1 MEEELI
7 QSMKRNLQRHLKEE
21 DAEGFDWTQWQAEKL
36 NSIARYRAQNRKII
50 GSYISTIPQQIEDM
64 IRQSYETGKQ
74 QEEIR
79 ILKAI
84 RQGYLAAAGS
94 SGEIGTGFFAV
105 NERKL
110 NALVKATKGEM
121 HKAVSSILR
130 YQDDIYRQTIFRSAA
145 QFNMGGRSLGQA
157 VDAAVQDFLAQGIR
171 NIRYKDGRYV
181 NIASYAEM
189 ALRTANLR
197 ANIQGEAAKRDEW
210 GICTVKLSAHG
221 SACPKCI
228 PWQGKVY
235 YDDVYGSV
243 PVPKDGKY
251 PLLSTAIAGGA
262 LHPNCKNGVHTWFE
276 GINQPPKEMTQEEID
291 EANRRYD
298 LEQQQRYCERNV
310 RKYKRLKLG
319 AIDPENAAKY
329 AAQEQAWRKRLN
341 SLVKENSDVLRIDYR
356 RLKVYDAPA
365 PPAGKTTAVPPTPK
379 PKAAKAKAYTEGV
392 PAGHAVEVT
401 PPATK
406 DNGGSGKTYR
416 AEKIGGKSLTSG
428 ADSGIIEAERPMAAK
443 TFEKAAEYAKSKL
456 GLSIEKISD
465 LPVEKVNQINNMIWR
480 IYREVPVIRG
490 SIDEVLLEPMKEI
503 AAASFRWNGDTPQF
517 RLKLSRELFSGLSM
531 KELEDNVQACVES
544 GYFTP
549 KDGLYG
555 VFKHEAMHFAEYI
568 KTLEKYHS
576 QKEAVKKSLDEFE
589 LAKQIMH
596 TAFVNCEL
604 DETTPVIENYLGEY
618 AVENPAEFIAE
629 AFSST
634 DDNVLVNE
642 VKRLLFKKWGIQ
654 NADDYATERNFEK
667 RKMP

>member
-1 MEEELI
+1 MNYDIAEALRKMEEELI

-21 DAEGFDWTQWQAEKL
+21 DAEGFDWAQWQAEKL
-36 NSIARYRAQNRKII
+36 NSIARYRAQNRHII

-84 RQGYLAAAGS
+84 RQGYLAAAGTA
-94 SGEIGTGFFAV
+94 GEIGTGFFTV

-110 NALVKATKGEM
+110 NALVKATQGEM

-145 QFNMGGRSLGQA
+145 QFNMGGKSLGQA

-276 GINQPPKEMTQEEID
+276 GINQPPREMTQEEID

-341 SLVKENSDVLRIDYR
+341 SLVKENKDVLRMDYR
-356 RLKVYDAPA
+356 QLKVYDAPA
-365 PPAGKTTAVPPTPK
+365 PPAGKPAAVPPAPK
-379 PKAAKAKAYTEGV
+379 PKAAKAKAHTESV
-392 PAGHAVEVT
+392 SSGHAVEVT

-406 DNGGSGKTYR
+406 DNGGTGKTYSP
-416 AEKIGGKSLTSG
+416 EKITPDYMSRFTPKYSDQATLTSG
-428 ADSGIIEAERPMAAK
+428 NIHMNVKKVANSRYQMYADADADRKNKAVRLTEK
-443 TFEKAAEYAKSKL
+443 TLSAIQPELPEGFQIPKVAVVDFQKHRLNPNAIAGYDKTTDTMYMNSIYDSSEKILEYVNLIPGQFANNTEYAPILHEL
-456 GLSIEKISD
+456 GHKFYEDCIERLAISENIGYNESRKKIDRRIFDYIKKQDNPDYLLCFVSGYASD
-465 LPVEKVNQINNMIWR
+465 GESSGKFTEIIAECFSVRKKNAAADAILA
-480 IYREVPVIRG
+480 
-490 SIDEVLLEPMKEI
+490 LLE
-503 AAASFRWNGDTPQF
+503 
-517 RLKLSRELFSGLSM
+517 
-531 KELEDNVQACVES
+531 
-544 GYFTP
+544 
-549 KDGLYG
+549 
-555 VFKHEAMHFAEYI
+555 
-568 KTLEKYHS
+568 
-576 QKEAVKKSLDEFE
+576 
-589 LAKQIMH
+589 
-596 TAFVNCEL
+596 
-604 DETTPVIENYLGEY
+604 
-618 AVENPAEFIAE
+618 
-629 AFSST
+629 
-634 DDNVLVNE
+634 
-642 VKRLLFKKWGIQ
+642 
-654 NADDYATERNFEK
+654 
-667 RKMP
+667 

>member
-1 MEEELI
+1 MNYDIAEALRKMEEELI

-21 DAEGFDWTQWQAEKL
+21 DAEGFDWAQWQAEKL
-36 NSIARYRAQNRKII
+36 NSIARYRAQNRHII

-84 RQGYLAAAGS
+84 RQGYIAAAGTA
-94 SGEIGTGFFAV
+94 GEIGTGFFTV

-110 NALVKATKGEM
+110 NALVKSTQGEM

-145 QFNMGGRSLGQA
+145 QFNMGGKSLGQA
-157 VDAAVQDFLAQGIR
+157 VDAAVQDFLAHGIR

-276 GINQPPKEMTQEEID
+276 GINQPPREMTQEEID

-329 AAQEQAWRKRLN
+329 AAQEQAWRKRLS
-341 SLVKENSDVLRIDYR
+341 SLVKENPDVLRMDYR

-365 PPAGKTTAVPPTPK
+365 PPVGKTAAVPPAPK
-379 PKAAKAKAYTEGV
+379 QKAAKAKAYTEGV

-401 PPATK
+401 PPEPKT
-406 DNGGSGKTYR
+406 NGGKGKLY
-416 AEKIGGKSLTSG
+416 K
-428 ADSGIIEAERPMAAK
+428 DER
-443 TFEKAAEYAKSKL
+443 
-456 GLSIEKISD
+456 
-465 LPVEKVNQINNMIWR
+465 V
-480 IYREVPVIRG
+480 
-490 SIDEVLLEPMKEI
+490 
-503 AAASFRWNGDTPQF
+503 
-517 RLKLSRELFSGLSM
+517 
-531 KELEDNVQACVES
+531 
-544 GYFTP
+544 
-549 KDGLYG
+549 
-555 VFKHEAMHFAEYI
+555 
-568 KTLEKYHS
+568 
-576 QKEAVKKSLDEFE
+576 
-589 LAKQIMH
+589 
-596 TAFVNCEL
+596 
-604 DETTPVIENYLGEY
+604 
-618 AVENPAEFIAE
+618 
-629 AFSST
+629 
-634 DDNVLVNE
+634 
-642 VKRLLFKKWGIQ
+642 
-654 NADDYATERNFEK
+654 
-667 RKMP
+667 

>member
-1 MEEELI
+1 MNYDIAEALRKMEEELI

-21 DAEGFDWTQWQAEKL
+21 DAEGFDWTQWQAKKL
-36 NSIARYRAQNRKII
+36 NSIARYRAQNRHII

-84 RQGYLAAAGS
+84 RQGYLAAAGTA
-94 SGEIGTGFFAV
+94 GEVSTGFFTV

-110 NALVKATKGEM
+110 NALVKATQGEM

-145 QFNMGGRSLGQA
+145 QFNMGGKTLGQA

-197 ANIQGEAAKRDEW
+197 ANIQGEAAKRDAW

-276 GINQPPKEMTQEEID
+276 GINQPPREMTQEEID

-341 SLVKENSDVLRIDYR
+341 SLVKENKDVLRMDYR

-365 PPAGKTTAVPPTPK
+365 PPAGKPAAVPPAPK
-379 PKAAKAKAYTEGV
+379 PKAAKAKAHTESV
-392 PAGHAVEVT
+392 SSGHAVEVT

-406 DNGGSGKTYR
+406 DNGGTGKTYSP
-416 AEKIGGKSLTSG
+416 EKITPDYMSRFTPKYSDQATLTSG
-428 ADSGIIEAERPMAAK
+428 NIHMNVKKVANSRYQMYADADADRKNKAVRLTEK
-443 TFEKAAEYAKSKL
+443 TLSAIQPELPEGFQIPKVAGVDFQKHRLNPNAIAGYDKTTDTMYMNSIYDSSEKILEYVNLIPGQFANNTEYAPILHEL
-456 GLSIEKISD
+456 GHKFYEDCIERLAISENIGYNESRKKIDRRIFDYIKKQDNPDYLLCFVSGYASD
-465 LPVEKVNQINNMIWR
+465 GESSGKFTEIIAECFSVRKKNAAADAILA
-480 IYREVPVIRG
+480 
-490 SIDEVLLEPMKEI
+490 LLE
-503 AAASFRWNGDTPQF
+503 
-517 RLKLSRELFSGLSM
+517 
-531 KELEDNVQACVES
+531 
-544 GYFTP
+544 
-549 KDGLYG
+549 
-555 VFKHEAMHFAEYI
+555 
-568 KTLEKYHS
+568 
-576 QKEAVKKSLDEFE
+576 
-589 LAKQIMH
+589 
-596 TAFVNCEL
+596 
-604 DETTPVIENYLGEY
+604 
-618 AVENPAEFIAE
+618 
-629 AFSST
+629 
-634 DDNVLVNE
+634 
-642 VKRLLFKKWGIQ
+642 
-654 NADDYATERNFEK
+654 
-667 RKMP
+667 

>member
-1 MEEELI
+1 MNYDIAEALRKMEEELI

-21 DAEGFDWTQWQAEKL
+21 DAEGFDWAQWQAEKL

-50 GSYISTIPQQIEDM
+50 GGYISTIPQQIEDM

-84 RQGYLAAAGS
+84 RQGYLAAAGTA
-94 SGEIGTGFFAV
+94 GEIGTGFFTV

-110 NALVKATKGEM
+110 NALVKATQGEM

-145 QFNMGGRSLGQA
+145 QFNMGGKSLGQV

-276 GINQPPKEMTQEEID
+276 GINQPPREMTQEEID

-329 AAQEQAWRKRLN
+329 AAQEQEWRKRLN
-341 SLVKENSDVLRIDYR
+341 SLVKENPDVLRMDYR

-365 PPAGKTTAVPPTPK
+365 PPAGKPAAVPPAPK
-379 PKAAKAKAYTEGV
+379 PKAAKAKAHTEGIS
-392 PAGHAVEVT
+392 AGHAVEVT

-406 DNGGSGKTYR
+406 DNGGTGKTYSP
-416 AEKIGGKSLTSG
+416 EKIKYLKGDYSIAFDKASGTKEITPQLAREFSDEYDRFTQKFGEMSSVCSVSVEPYGNNGFWGNYNDNSGVLSIFGAGGKEGKNTISKVAAEMKKTGKWSSSSPYHAFRHELGHALQKHLKDTVPDYEERLKKVRDIRDAFFESLTG
-428 ADSGIIEAERPMAAK
+428 LDEDAIMKLKKEA
-443 TFEKAAEYAKSKL
+443 
-456 GLSIEKISD
+456 LSIYG
-465 LPVEKVNQINNMIWR
+465 L
-480 IYREVPVIRG
+480 
-490 SIDEVLLEPMKEI
+490 IDDE
-503 AAASFRWNGDTPQF
+503 
-517 RLKLSRELFSGLSM
+517 
-531 KELEDNVQACVES
+531 
-544 GYFTP
+544 
-549 KDGLYG
+549 
-555 VFKHEAMHFAEYI
+555 
-568 KTLEKYHS
+568 
-576 QKEAVKKSLDEFE
+576 SLDEFISE
-589 LAKQIMH
+589 CVA
-596 TAFVNCEL
+596 
-604 DETTPVIENYLGEY
+604 EY
-618 AVENPAEFIAE
+618 CSKKPRKMSRDVVAA
-629 AFSST
+629 
-634 DDNVLVNE
+634 LLHKGGNE
-642 VKRLLFKKWGIQ
+642 
-654 NADDYATERNFEK
+654 NAD
-667 RKMP
+667 

>member
-1 MEEELI
+1 MNYDIAEALRKMEEELI

-36 NSIARYRAQNRKII
+36 NSIARYRAQNRHII

-84 RQGYLAAAGS
+84 RQGYLAAAGTA
-94 SGEIGTGFFAV
+94 GEVSTGFFTV

-110 NALVKATKGEM
+110 NALVKATQGEM

-145 QFNMGGRSLGQA
+145 QFNMGGKTLGQA

-197 ANIQGEAAKRDEW
+197 ANIQGEAAKRDAW

-276 GINQPPKEMTQEEID
+276 GINQPPREMTQEEID

-341 SLVKENSDVLRIDYR
+341 SLVKENKDVLRMDYR

-365 PPAGKTTAVPPTPK
+365 PPAGKPAAVPPAPK
-379 PKAAKAKAYTEGV
+379 PKAAKAKAHTESV
-392 PAGHAVEVT
+392 SSGHAVEVT

-406 DNGGSGKTYR
+406 DNGGTGKTYSP
-416 AEKIGGKSLTSG
+416 EKITPDYMSRFTPKYSDQATLTSG
-428 ADSGIIEAERPMAAK
+428 NIHMNVKKVANSRYQMYADADADRKNKAVRLTEK
-443 TFEKAAEYAKSKL
+443 TLSAIQPELPEGFQIPKVAVVDFQKHRLNPNAIAGYDKTTDTMYMNSIYDSSEKILEYVNLIPGQFANNTEYAPILHEL
-456 GLSIEKISD
+456 GHKFYEDCIERLAISENIGYNESRKKIDRRIFDYIKKQDTPDYLLCFVSGYASD
-465 LPVEKVNQINNMIWR
+465 GESSGKFTEIIAECFSVRKKNAAADAILA
-480 IYREVPVIRG
+480 
-490 SIDEVLLEPMKEI
+490 LLE
-503 AAASFRWNGDTPQF
+503 
-517 RLKLSRELFSGLSM
+517 
-531 KELEDNVQACVES
+531 
-544 GYFTP
+544 
-549 KDGLYG
+549 
-555 VFKHEAMHFAEYI
+555 
-568 KTLEKYHS
+568 
-576 QKEAVKKSLDEFE
+576 
-589 LAKQIMH
+589 
-596 TAFVNCEL
+596 
-604 DETTPVIENYLGEY
+604 
-618 AVENPAEFIAE
+618 
-629 AFSST
+629 
-634 DDNVLVNE
+634 
-642 VKRLLFKKWGIQ
+642 
-654 NADDYATERNFEK
+654 
-667 RKMP
+667 

>member
-1 MEEELI
+1 MNYDIAEALRKMEEELI

-21 DAEGFDWTQWQAEKL
+21 DAEGFDWAQWQAEKL
-36 NSIARYRAQNRKII
+36 NSIARYRAQNRHII

-84 RQGYLAAAGS
+84 RQGYLAAAGTA
-94 SGEIGTGFFAV
+94 GEIGTGFFTV

-110 NALVKATKGEM
+110 NALVKATQGEM

-145 QFNMGGRSLGQA
+145 QFNMGGKTLGQA

-197 ANIQGEAAKRDEW
+197 ANIQGEAAKRDAW

-276 GINQPPKEMTQEEID
+276 GINQPPREMTQEEID

-341 SLVKENSDVLRIDYR
+341 SLVKENKDVLRMDYR

-365 PPAGKTTAVPPTPK
+365 PPAGKPAAVPPAPK
-379 PKAAKAKAYTEGV
+379 PKAAKAKAHTESV
-392 PAGHAVEVT
+392 SSGHAVEVT

-406 DNGGSGKTYR
+406 DNGGTGKTYSP
-416 AEKIGGKSLTSG
+416 EKITPDYMSRFTPKYSDQATLTSG
-428 ADSGIIEAERPMAAK
+428 NIHMNVKKVANSRYQMYADADADRKNKAVRLTEK
-443 TFEKAAEYAKSKL
+443 TLSAIQPELPEGFQIPKVAVVDFQKHRLNPNAIAGYDKTTDTMYMNSIYDSSEKILEYVNLIPGQFANNTEYAPILHEL
-456 GLSIEKISD
+456 GHKFYEDCIERLAISENIGYNESRKKIDRRIFDYIKKQDNPDYLLCFVSGYASD
-465 LPVEKVNQINNMIWR
+465 GESSGKFTEIIAECFSVRKKNAAADAILA
-480 IYREVPVIRG
+480 
-490 SIDEVLLEPMKEI
+490 LLE
-503 AAASFRWNGDTPQF
+503 
-517 RLKLSRELFSGLSM
+517 
-531 KELEDNVQACVES
+531 
-544 GYFTP
+544 
-549 KDGLYG
+549 
-555 VFKHEAMHFAEYI
+555 
-568 KTLEKYHS
+568 
-576 QKEAVKKSLDEFE
+576 
-589 LAKQIMH
+589 
-596 TAFVNCEL
+596 
-604 DETTPVIENYLGEY
+604 
-618 AVENPAEFIAE
+618 
-629 AFSST
+629 
-634 DDNVLVNE
+634 
-642 VKRLLFKKWGIQ
+642 
-654 NADDYATERNFEK
+654 
-667 RKMP
+667 

>member
-1 MEEELI
+1 MSYDIAEALRKMEEELI

-21 DAEGFDWTQWQAEKL
+21 DAEGFDWAQWQAEKL
-36 NSIARYRAQNRKII
+36 NSIARYRAQNRHII

-74 QEEIR
+74 QEEIC

-84 RQGYLAAAGS
+84 RQGYLAAAGTA
-94 SGEIGTGFFAV
+94 GEIGTDFFTV

-110 NALVKATKGEM
+110 NALVKATQGEM

-145 QFNMGGRSLGQA
+145 QFNMGGKSLGQA

-210 GICTVKLSAHG
+210 GVCTVKLSAHG

-276 GINQPPKEMTQEEID
+276 GINQPPREMTQEEID

-298 LEQQQRYCERNV
+298 LEQQQRFCERNV

-341 SLVKENSDVLRIDYR
+341 SLVKENPDVLRMDYR

-365 PPAGKTTAVPPTPK
+365 PPAGKPAAVPPTPK
-379 PKAAKAKAYTEGV
+379 PKAANAKAHTEGV
-392 PAGHAVEVT
+392 SAGHAVEVA

-406 DNGGSGKTYR
+406 DNGGSGKTYSP
-416 AEKIGGKSLTSG
+416 EKITPDYMSRFTPKYSDQTTLTSG
-428 ADSGIIEAERPMAAK
+428 NVHMSVKKVANSRYQMYADADADRKNKAVRLTEK
-443 TFEKAAEYAKSKL
+443 T
-456 GLSIEKISD
+456 LSAIQPELPEGFQIPKVAVVDFQKHRLNPNAIAGYDKITDTMYMNSIYDSSEKISEYVNR
-465 LPVEKVNQINNMIWR
+465 LPGWFANTTEHAPILHELGHKFYEDCIKRLAISENIGYNESKKKIDRRIFAYVEKQKNSTFVK
-480 IYREVPVIRG
+480 
-490 SIDEVLLEPMKEI
+490 D
-503 AAASFRWNGDTPQF
+503 
-517 RLKLSRELFSGLSM
+517 KLSLYAHEGWQSG
-531 KELEDNVQACVES
+531 K
-544 GYFTP
+544 FT
-549 KDGLYG
+549 
-555 VFKHEAMHFAEYI
+555 EI
-568 KTLEKYHS
+568 
-576 QKEAVKKSLDEFE
+576 
-589 LAKQIMH
+589 
-596 TAFVNCEL
+596 
-604 DETTPVIENYLGEY
+604 
-618 AVENPAEFIAE
+618 IAE
-629 AFSST
+629 CFSARTENAVAAEIIALLNWS
-634 DDNVLVNE
+634 DDL
-642 VKRLLFKKWGIQ
+642 
-654 NADDYATERNFEK
+654 
-667 RKMP
+667 

>member
-1 MEEELI
+1 MNYDIAEALRKMEEELI

-21 DAEGFDWTQWQAEKL
+21 DAEGFDWAQWQAEKL
-36 NSIARYRAQNRKII
+36 NSIARYRAQNRHII
-50 GSYISTIPQQIEDM
+50 GGYISTIPQQIEDM

-84 RQGYLAAAGS
+84 RQGYIAAAGTA
-94 SGEIGTGFFAV
+94 GEIGTGFFTV

-110 NALVKATKGEM
+110 NALVKATQGEM

-130 YQDDIYRQTIFRSAA
+130 YQDDIYRQTVFRSAA
-145 QFNMGGRSLGQA
+145 QFNMGGKSLGQA
-157 VDAAVQDFLAQGIR
+157 VDAAAQDFLAQGIR

-210 GICTVKLSAHG
+210 GVCTVKLSAHG

-341 SLVKENSDVLRIDYR
+341 GLVKENPDVLRMDYR
-356 RLKVYDAPA
+356 RLKVYDAPT
-365 PPAGKTTAVPPTPK
+365 PPAGKTAAVPPTPE
-379 PKAAKAKAYTEGV
+379 PKAAKAKAHTEGV
-392 PAGHAVEVT
+392 SAGHAVEVT
-401 PPATK
+401 PPVTK
-406 DNGGSGKTYR
+406 DNGGTGKTYR
-416 AEKIGGKSLTSG
+416 AEKIKYLKGNYSIAFDKASGTKEITPQLAREFSDEYDRFTQKFGEMSSVCSVSVEPYGNNGFWGNYNDNSGVLSIFGAGGKEGKNTISKVAAEMKKTGKWSSSSPYHAFRHELGHALQKHLKDTVPDYEERLKKVRGIRDAFFESLTG
-428 ADSGIIEAERPMAAK
+428 LDEDAIMKLKKEA
-443 TFEKAAEYAKSKL
+443 
-456 GLSIEKISD
+456 LSIYG
-465 LPVEKVNQINNMIWR
+465 L
-480 IYREVPVIRG
+480 
-490 SIDEVLLEPMKEI
+490 IDDE
-503 AAASFRWNGDTPQF
+503 
-517 RLKLSRELFSGLSM
+517 
-531 KELEDNVQACVES
+531 
-544 GYFTP
+544 
-549 KDGLYG
+549 
-555 VFKHEAMHFAEYI
+555 
-568 KTLEKYHS
+568 
-576 QKEAVKKSLDEFE
+576 SLDEFISE
-589 LAKQIMH
+589 CVA
-596 TAFVNCEL
+596 
-604 DETTPVIENYLGEY
+604 EY
-618 AVENPAEFIAE
+618 CSKKPRKMSRDVVAA
-629 AFSST
+629 
-634 DDNVLVNE
+634 LLHKGGNE
-642 VKRLLFKKWGIQ
+642 
-654 NADDYATERNFEK
+654 NAD
-667 RKMP
+667 

>member
-1 MEEELI
+1 MNYDIAEALRKMEEELI

-36 NSIARYRAQNRKII
+36 NSIARYRAQNRHII
-50 GSYISTIPQQIEDM
+50 CSYISTIPQQIEDM

-84 RQGYLAAAGS
+84 RQGYLAAAGTA
-94 SGEIGTGFFAV
+94 GEVSTGFFTV

-110 NALVKATKGEM
+110 NALVKATQGEM

-145 QFNMGGRSLGQA
+145 QFNMGGKTLGQA

-197 ANIQGEAAKRDEW
+197 ANIQGEAAKRDAW

-276 GINQPPKEMTQEEID
+276 GINQPPREMTQEEID

-341 SLVKENSDVLRIDYR
+341 SLVKENKDVLRMDYR

-365 PPAGKTTAVPPTPK
+365 PPAGKPAAVPPAPK
-379 PKAAKAKAYTEGV
+379 PKAAKAKAHTESV
-392 PAGHAVEVT
+392 SSGHAVEVT

-406 DNGGSGKTYR
+406 DNGGTGKTYSP
-416 AEKIGGKSLTSG
+416 EKITPDYMSRFTPKYSDQATLTSG
-428 ADSGIIEAERPMAAK
+428 NIHMNVKKVANSRYQMYADADADRKNKAVRLTEK
-443 TFEKAAEYAKSKL
+443 TLSAIQPELPEGFQIPKVAVVDFQKHRLNPNAIAGYDKTTDTMYMNSIYDSSEKILEYVNLIPGQFANNTEYAPILHEL
-456 GLSIEKISD
+456 GHKFYEDCIERLAISENIGYNESRKKIDRRIFDYIKKQDNPDYLLCFVSGYASD
-465 LPVEKVNQINNMIWR
+465 GESSGKFTEIIAECFSVRKKNAAADAILA
-480 IYREVPVIRG
+480 
-490 SIDEVLLEPMKEI
+490 LLE
-503 AAASFRWNGDTPQF
+503 
-517 RLKLSRELFSGLSM
+517 
-531 KELEDNVQACVES
+531 
-544 GYFTP
+544 
-549 KDGLYG
+549 
-555 VFKHEAMHFAEYI
+555 
-568 KTLEKYHS
+568 
-576 QKEAVKKSLDEFE
+576 
-589 LAKQIMH
+589 
-596 TAFVNCEL
+596 
-604 DETTPVIENYLGEY
+604 
-618 AVENPAEFIAE
+618 
-629 AFSST
+629 
-634 DDNVLVNE
+634 
-642 VKRLLFKKWGIQ
+642 
-654 NADDYATERNFEK
+654 
-667 RKMP
+667 

>member
-1 MEEELI
+1 MNYDIAEALRKMEEELI

-36 NSIARYRAQNRKII
+36 NSIARYRAQNRKIV

-84 RQGYLAAAGS
+84 RQGYLAAAGTA
-94 SGEIGTGFFAV
+94 GEVSTGFFTV

-110 NALVKATKGEM
+110 NALVRATQGEM

-145 QFNMGGRSLGQA
+145 QFNMGGKSLGQA

-171 NIRYKDGRYV
+171 NIRYKDGRCV

-341 SLVKENSDVLRIDYR
+341 GLVKENSDVLRIDYR

-365 PPAGKTTAVPPTPK
+365 PPAGKTAAVPPTPK
-379 PKAAKAKAYTEGV
+379 PKAAKAKAYTESIS
-392 PAGHAVEVT
+392 AGHAVEVT
-401 PPATK
+401 PPVSK
-406 DNGGSGKTYR
+406 DNGGIGKMYSPEEVKHLKGNYSVTFDKVSGTKEITPQLAREFSDEYDRFGQKFGETPSVRSVLIRPYENDGYWGTYNDNNGIISIYG
-416 AEKIGGKSLTSG
+416 AGGKDGKNTISKVAAEMKKTGKWSSSSPYHAFRHELGHALQKHLKDTVPDYEERLKKIRDIRDAFFESLTG
-428 ADSGIIEAERPMAAK
+428 LDEDAIMKLKKEA
-443 TFEKAAEYAKSKL
+443 
-456 GLSIEKISD
+456 LSIYGLVD
-465 LPVEKVNQINNMIWR
+465 
-480 IYREVPVIRG
+480 
-490 SIDEVLLEPMKEI
+490 DE
-503 AAASFRWNGDTPQF
+503 
-517 RLKLSRELFSGLSM
+517 
-531 KELEDNVQACVES
+531 
-544 GYFTP
+544 
-549 KDGLYG
+549 
-555 VFKHEAMHFAEYI
+555 
-568 KTLEKYHS
+568 
-576 QKEAVKKSLDEFE
+576 SLDEFISE
-589 LAKQIMH
+589 CVA
-596 TAFVNCEL
+596 
-604 DETTPVIENYLGEY
+604 EY
-618 AVENPAEFIAE
+618 CSKKPRKMSRDVVAA
-629 AFSST
+629 
-634 DDNVLVNE
+634 LLHKGGNE
-642 VKRLLFKKWGIQ
+642 
-654 NADDYATERNFEK
+654 NAD
-667 RKMP
+667 

>member
-1 MEEELI
+1 MNYDIAEALRKMEEELI

-21 DAEGFDWTQWQAEKL
+21 DAEGFDWAQWQAEKL
-36 NSIARYRAQNRKII
+36 NSIARYRAQNRHII

-84 RQGYLAAAGS
+84 RQGYLAVAGTA
-94 SGEIGTGFFAV
+94 GEIGTGFFTV

-110 NALVKATKGEM
+110 NALVKATQGEM

-145 QFNMGGRSLGQA
+145 QFNMGGKSLGQA

-276 GINQPPKEMTQEEID
+276 GINQPPREMTQEEID

-341 SLVKENSDVLRIDYR
+341 SLVKENKDVLRMDYR

-365 PPAGKTTAVPPTPK
+365 PPAGKPAAVPPAPK
-379 PKAAKAKAYTEGV
+379 PKAAKAKAHTESV
-392 PAGHAVEVT
+392 SSGHAVEVT

-406 DNGGSGKTYR
+406 DNGGTGKTYSP
-416 AEKIGGKSLTSG
+416 EKITPDYMSRFTPKYSDQATLTSG
-428 ADSGIIEAERPMAAK
+428 NIHMNVKKVANSRYQMYADADADRKNKAVRLTEK
-443 TFEKAAEYAKSKL
+443 TLSAIQPELPEGFQIPKVAVVDFQKHRLNPNAIAGYDKTTDTMYMNSIYDSSEKILEYVNLIPGQFANNTEYAPILHEL
-456 GLSIEKISD
+456 GHKFYEDCIERLAISENIGYNESRKKIDRRIFDYIKKQDNPDYLLCFVSGYASD
-465 LPVEKVNQINNMIWR
+465 GESSGKFTEIIAECFSVRKKNAAADAILA
-480 IYREVPVIRG
+480 
-490 SIDEVLLEPMKEI
+490 LLE
-503 AAASFRWNGDTPQF
+503 
-517 RLKLSRELFSGLSM
+517 
-531 KELEDNVQACVES
+531 
-544 GYFTP
+544 
-549 KDGLYG
+549 
-555 VFKHEAMHFAEYI
+555 
-568 KTLEKYHS
+568 
-576 QKEAVKKSLDEFE
+576 
-589 LAKQIMH
+589 
-596 TAFVNCEL
+596 
-604 DETTPVIENYLGEY
+604 
-618 AVENPAEFIAE
+618 
-629 AFSST
+629 
-634 DDNVLVNE
+634 
-642 VKRLLFKKWGIQ
+642 
-654 NADDYATERNFEK
+654 
-667 RKMP
+667 